1 MYNNYYRLEK
11 ILKGEMFSATEL
23 SEIGTFMDLAMRE
36 ANAQTEVCVTEDGNL
51 QQFVLQA

>member
-23 SEIGTFMDLAMRE
+23 SEIGTFMDLALKE
-36 ANAQTEVCVTEDGNL
+36 ANTHTQAEVCL
-51 QQFVLQA
+51 M